1 MRQLESAWYGA
12 DKIKRSKERLDRL
25 QFFEDVNVETP
36 AVPGT
41 TDQVDLNINV
51 TEKSTGSVMFGA
63 GLSSAEGIV
72 FGVTVNQNNFLGTG
86 NRVSAQVNTG
96 EVNTVYSLSYTDPY
110 FTPDGI
116 SRGFDIYRRDVDTS
130 YLKTGVY
137 ESSSYGGGV
146 RFGMPLNERDSVN
159 AGLTFDYTSID
170 LQDRSPDR
178 YRDFCDSSSGCDNTS
193 LMLNLGWTHDTRDN
207 VLFPNRGV
215 LQRISSE
222 FALPGFDLQYYK
234 LDYKHSWY
242 KDITKSITFM
252 LNGEI
257 GYADSYGNEEYPFFK
272 NFYVGGVNSVRGF
285 ETSAIGERERDS
297 ITGKS
302 YAVGGTK
309 RIVGNAEI
317 YFPVPG
323 MKDSKQLRL
332 STFFDVGS
340 VYGEDQ
346 TIELGDLRYST
357 GIGVSWYS
365 PFGPL
370 KVVLAKALNAED
382 TDKTEVLQ
390 FQFGSQF

>member
-1 MRQLESAWYGA
+1 
-12 DKIKRSKERLDRL
+12 
-25 QFFEDVNVETP
+25 
-36 AVPGT
+36 
-41 TDQVDLNINV
+41 
-51 TEKSTGSVMFGA
+51 
-63 GLSSAEGIV
+63 
-72 FGVTVNQNNFLGTG
+72 
-86 NRVSAQVNTG
+86 
-96 EVNTVYSLSYTDPY
+96 
-110 FTPDGI
+110 
-116 SRGFDIYRRDVDTS
+116 
-130 YLKTGVY
+130 
-137 ESSSYGGGV
+137 
-146 RFGMPLNERDSVN
+146 
-159 AGLTFDYTSID
+159 
-170 LQDRSPDR
+170 
-178 YRDFCDSSSGCDNTS
+178 
-193 LMLNLGWTHDTRDN
+193 
-207 VLFPNRGV
+207 
-215 LQRISSE
+215 
-222 FALPGFDLQYYK
+222 
-234 LDYKHSWY
+234 
-242 KDITKSITFM
+242 
-252 LNGEI
+252 
-257 GYADSYGNEEYPFFK
+257 
-272 NFYVGGVNSVRGF
+272 VGGVNSVRGF